1 MSAEVDGGKQ
11 VVGTLINALLEGK
24 NPVLSCA
31 LSSSP
36 WSGRVKND
44 SSTRVVF
51 FSCVQDAIA
60 EHETCL

>member
-1 MSAEVDGGKQ
+1 MSAEVDRGKQ

-36 WSGRVKND
+36 CSGRVKND

-51 FSCVQDAIA
+51 FPCVQDAIA